1 MTFCVGIQVQEGV
14 VALADTRIVRGS
26 EQLNKNKLAPLDHS
40 NDGIFTMTSGLRS
53 VRDKTL
59 TYLNE
64 ELQNMAYPY
73 DRLYKLVNGFSGHL
87 RRVKSEDGPSLAAS
101 NYNFNLHAIIGGC
114 MSGDHYP
121 KLYYVYPEGN
131 WIESAADSPYF
142 MIGRTT
148 YGKPIL
154 DRLLKFETPLRVA
167 VGLAL
172 LAFDATR
179 TSVTDVDCPIDI
191 AIIPS
196 KTRRMNFQRY
206 SHDDVVSA
214 TNWWNQTLSNSLQAM
229 PMNWCDNLFDEN
241 DAQSAS
247 NPTLNNGF

>member
-1 MTFCVGIQVQEGV
+1 MTFCVGIQVQEGI

-26 EQLNKNKLAPLDHS
+26 EQLNKNKLAPLSHS
-40 NDGIFTMTSGLRS
+40 DDALFTMTSGLRS

-59 TYLNE
+59 TYLND
-64 ELQNMAYPY
+64 ELAVNAEPF
-73 DRLYKLVNGFSGHL
+73 DRLYKLVNAFSTQL
-87 RRVKSEDGPSLAAS
+87 RRVKSEDEAALAAS
-101 NYNFNLHAIIGGC
+101 NYKFNMHAIIGGC
-114 MSGDHYP
+114 MSGDHFP
-121 KLYYVYPEGN
+121 KLYFVYPEGN
-131 WIESAADSPYF
+131 WIESATDSPYF

-191 AIIPS
+191 AVIPYA
-196 KTRRMNFQRY
+196 TRKMTFQRY
-206 SHDDVVSA
+206 SHEDVTAA
-214 TNWWNQTLSNSLQAM
+214 TEWWNQTLANSLHAM
-229 PMNWCDNLFDEN
+229 PMDWCNNLFEMN
-241 DAQSAS
+241 DTTS
-247 NPTLNNGF
+247 NTL

>member
-1 MTFCVGIQVQEGV
+1 MTFCVGIQVQEGI

-26 EQLNKNKLAPLDHS
+26 EQLNKNKLAPLSHS
-40 NDGIFTMTSGLRS
+40 DDALFTMTSGLRS

-59 TYLNE
+59 TYLDD
-64 ELQNMAYPY
+64 ELTENDQPF
-73 DRLYKLVNGFSGHL
+73 DRLYKLVNAFSTQL
-87 RRVKSEDGPSLAAS
+87 RRVKSEDEASLAAS
-101 NYNFNLHAIIGGC
+101 NYKFNLHAIIGGC

-121 KLYYVYPEGN
+121 KLYFVYPEGN
-131 WIESAADSPYF
+131 WIESATDSPYF

-191 AIIPS
+191 AVIPYA
-196 KTRRMNFQRY
+196 TRKMTFQRY
-206 SHDDVVSA
+206 THQDVVTA
-214 TNWWNQTLSNSLQAM
+214 TEWWNQTLASSLHAM
-229 PMNWCDNLFDEN
+229 PMDWCNNLFEMN
-241 DAQSAS
+241 DSTS
-247 NPTLNNGF
+247 NTL